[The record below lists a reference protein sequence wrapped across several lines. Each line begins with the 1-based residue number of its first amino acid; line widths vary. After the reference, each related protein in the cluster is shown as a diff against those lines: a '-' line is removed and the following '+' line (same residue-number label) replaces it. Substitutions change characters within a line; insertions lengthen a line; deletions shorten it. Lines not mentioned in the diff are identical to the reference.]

1 VPVAEGLKQTALKA
15 ADRLSRFSVA
25 LPQALSLCARE
36 EVISV
41 SELAEVVD
49 RDVVITGNL
58 LSLANS
64 AFYSRG
70 APATSLR
77 AAIVRLGI
85 RKTRNVLLG
94 LSVARSFSSVEI
106 AGKWSSVRFNQHSLA
121 TAMFCDLLVQN
132 ALTQNSEWAF
142 GTGLLHD
149 IGLLLIGAAFPD
161 HLSALATHSSNDM
174 ELAAHERELL
184 GFTHFELGAEFLGKW
199 NYPAPVQSAVR
210 NCPNVAFEYTKP
222 LGLAAAI
229 KVGSLLADSQQFS
242 IPGATDAEDTSL
254 QILETLKIANPAKL
268 MAGFRGEWEAFQE
281 CSSPEHQTVG
291 K

>member
-1 VPVAEGLKQTALKA
+1 
-15 ADRLSRFSVA
+15 

-36 EVISV
+36 DVISV
-41 SELAEVVD
+41 SDLAEVVD

-106 AGKWSSVRFNQHSLA
+106 GGKWSSLRFNEHSLA
-121 TAMFCDLLVQN
+121 SAMFCDLIVQN
-132 ALTQNSEWAF
+132 TLTQNSEWAF

-161 HLSALATHSSNDM
+161 HLNTLAMCSNDDV

-184 GFTHFELGAEFLGKW
+184 GFTHFELGADFLGKW
-199 NYPAPVQSAVR
+199 NYPAAVQQAVR
-210 NCPNVAFEYTKP
+210 NCPSAPLEYAKP
-222 LGLAAAI
+222 LNLATAVKI
-229 KVGSLLADSQQFS
+229 GSLLSDSHHFS
-242 IPGATDAEDTSL
+242 IPGAADAEDKSAELLEML
-254 QILETLKIANPAKL
+254 QLKNPAKL
-268 MAGFRGEWEAFQE
+268 QESFRGEWQAFQE
-281 CSSPEHQTVG
+281 CSASTLAQTVR
-291 K
+291 

>member
-1 VPVAEGLKQTALKA
+1 M
-15 ADRLSRFSVA
+15 
-25 LPQALSLCARE
+25 
-36 EVISV
+36 
-41 SELAEVVD
+41 SELAEAVD
-49 RDVVITGNL
+49 TDVVITGNL

-70 APATSLR
+70 AVATSLR

-106 AGKWSSVRFNQHSLA
+106 AGKWSSVRFNEHSLA
-121 TAMFCDLLVQN
+121 TAMFCDLIVQN
-132 ALTQNSEWAF
+132 TLTQNSEWAF

-161 HLSALATHSSNDM
+161 HLSTLSMYSNNDA
-174 ELAAHERELL
+174 ELAQYEKELL

-199 NYPAPVQSAVR
+199 NYPAPVQHAVR
-210 NCPNVAFEYTKP
+210 NCPHVPVEFVRP
-222 LGLAAAI
+222 LSLAAAVR
-229 KVGSLLADSQQFS
+229 VGSLLADSNQFT
-242 IPGATDAEDTSL
+242 IPGAAPTEDASAEL
-254 QILETLKIANPAKL
+254 LATLKVANPAKIL
-268 MAGFRGEWEAFQE
+268 DAFRAEWQAFQE
-281 CSSPEHQTVG
+281 ASSPALVHQSVG